1 MKKKLLFIYNA
12 KSGKAKI
19 KNHLAD
25 IIDTFVKEGYR
36 VEAYPTQCVGDARR
50 KVKEIGKKFDR
61 IVCSGG
67 DGTLNEVMSG
77 VMDLERKPVIGYI
90 PSGSTNDFATSIKL
104 PKMIEN
110 STKVA
115 IKGTPMSVDIGSFND
130 KNFVYIAAF
139 GVFTAVSYQTSQSLK
154 NALGHTAYLIEGV
167 KTIADVNKSYRMK
180 IRFNGKVI
188 EDNFMFGMITNTKS
202 VGGFQN
208 ITGNNI
214 VLNDGLFEV
223 TLIKELK
230 NAVELESILEAMVNT
245 KKQSDNVYRFK
256 ASSLTITSQ
265 EPVAWVLD
273 GESGGT
279 HKRVKIVNNEK
290 AVKIMSG
297 FKRSKKV

>member
-12 KSGKAKI
+12 KSGKARI
-19 KNHLAD
+19 KNYLAD

-36 VEAYPTQCVGDARR
+36 VEAYPTQCVGDAKK
-50 KVKEIGKKFDR
+50 KVRELGKKYGL

-67 DGTLNEVMSG
+67 DGTLNEVISG
-77 VMDLERKPVIGYI
+77 VMDIDKPPVVGYI

-104 PKMIEN
+104 PKDIMN

-115 IKGTPMSVDIGSFND
+115 IKGTPMSVDVGSFNHE
-130 KNFVYIAAF
+130 NFIYIAAF

-154 NALGHTAYLIEGV
+154 NALGHTAYLVEGIR
-167 KTIADVNKSYRMK
+167 TISDFNKSYHMK

-188 EDNFMFGMITNTKS
+188 EDDFIFGMITNTNS

-223 TLIKELK
+223 TLIKAVK
-230 NAVELESILEAMVNT
+230 NAVELESVLEALVNT
-245 KKQSDNVYRFK
+245 KKKSDSVYRFK
-256 ASSLTITSQ
+256 ASSLAISSP
-265 EPVAWVLD
+265 EEVAWVLD
-273 GESGGT
+273 GESGGL
-279 HKRVKIVNNEK
+279 HKKVKIINHEK
-290 AVKIMSG
+290 AVRIMSG
-297 FKRSKKV
+297 IKKKD